1 MPAVSEELRP
11 PASEVV
17 ACKPAQL
24 GKDELGPMK
33 TAGRERFGVSVGQL
47 LPLSTSIPDQLP
59 GASVQVVADGLALSL
74 QSEPP
79 PALLLGAAGVGNVA
93 QVPGRTVEPQR
104 SVAFQTSRRRAA
116 ANGERLPWRDGSA
129 DTHTSTAAPRG
140 VREHIYEQRGITR
153 WHDPLHKMECPFT
166 PDSL

>member
-74 QSEPP
+74 QS
-79 PALLLGAAGVGNVA
+79 
-93 QVPGRTVEPQR
+93 
-104 SVAFQTSRRRAA
+104 
-116 ANGERLPWRDGSA
+116 
-129 DTHTSTAAPRG
+129 
-140 VREHIYEQRGITR
+140 
-153 WHDPLHKMECPFT
+153 
-166 PDSL
+166 